1 MMLARYRSGL
11 FVRAFST
18 AALVLSILFVAM
30 YLLSVPFIQRT
41 VESIEKRNART
52 VLDHV
57 FELAEEIQRNQDNVA
72 HILLV
77 ARKQELRSII
87 EVVVSRAAMLEQKVR
102 DGQLAK
108 TAARQLLLDEV
119 RKIKYGRDD
128 YVSAIDYRSVL
139 IAHPD
144 PKLDGADFS
153 QRLDI
158 RGSPIIP
165 PMVQGALLQGEGY
178 HAYWWR
184 RLGENQPIEKITFY
198 RNVPFFDLLL
208 VTGVYVDDID
218 AVLEN
223 KRTMAIES
231 LREQILETRLA
242 KTGYL
247 YIFDSNKVL
256 IHPNPTIEGK
266 PLSEIIDP
274 VSGRPITD
282 QLKQVADKA
291 EGLHYFWDRPDDPRN
306 YTHAK
311 ISWVRYLPDLDWY
324 ICSSVYLE
332 ELNASATTLS
342 NRMLMIF
349 AATLLLVLGLV
360 YLFIKRMV
368 DPLHRLSEVARSV
381 SAGDYGTR
389 SHIVREDEIGV
400 VAKAFDG
407 MVAQLHDHIQNLD
420 AKVSERTADLEA
432 ANAEL
437 KVLDQMKSDFL
448 STVSHELRT
457 PMTSIVGFAKL
468 MKKKLDE
475 TIFPNVIPNEK
486 TTRAITQVS
495 SNIDIV
501 VKESQRLTLLIN
513 DVLDSAKLEAGSIEW
528 QFAAHAP
535 RHIIELAMSVT
546 APLAEQK
553 NLRLVWQGAGDL
565 PLVRC
570 DSTRIHQV
578 LINLISNAIK
588 FSTQGEITLEATHTE
603 GVVCFSVRDNGI
615 GIPTADME
623 KVFDKFKQIGDTLTD
638 KPQGT
643 GLGLSICRQIINS
656 HGGRIWAESTF
667 GEGSTFFFTLPTEPL
682 AET

>member
-1 MMLARYRSGL
+1 MILAGYRSSL

-18 AALVLSILFVAM
+18 AALVLAVSFIAM

-41 VESIEKRNART
+41 VGSIEKQHART
-52 VLDHV
+52 VLNHV
-57 FELAEEIQRNQDNVA
+57 VELAEEIQRNQDNIG
-72 HILLV
+72 HMLLV

-87 EVVVSRAAMLEQKVR
+87 EVLVSKAAMLERRVHDK
-102 DGQLAK
+102 QLTKA
-108 TAARQLLLDEV
+108 AARQILLDEV
-119 RKIKYGRDD
+119 RHVKYGRDD

-158 RGSPIIP
+158 RGNPIIP

-184 RLGENQPIEKITFY
+184 RLGESQPIEKITFY

-208 VTGVYVDDID
+208 VTGVYVDDIA

-223 KRTMAIES
+223 KRSAAIEG
-231 LREQILETRLA
+231 LRKQIFETRLG

-247 YIFDSNKVL
+247 YVFDAHKVF
-256 IHPNPTIEGK
+256 IHPNHTIEGK
-266 PLSEIIDP
+266 LLSEVIDP
-274 VSGRPITD
+274 VSGQPITE
-282 QLKQVADKA
+282 QLKRVADDP
-291 EGLHYFWDRPDDPRN
+291 EGLRYLWDRPDDPRN

-324 ICSSVYLE
+324 ICSSVYLD
-332 ELNASATTLS
+332 ELNASAETLS
-342 NRMLMIF
+342 DRMLMIF
-349 AATLLLVLGLV
+349 LATLLFVLGLI

-381 SAGDYGTR
+381 SAGDFGTR
-389 SHIVREDEIGV
+389 SRIVREDEIGV

-475 TIFPNVIPNEK
+475 TIFPNVQENEK
-486 TTRAITQVS
+486 TGRAIAQVS
-495 SNIDIV
+495 GNIDII

-528 QFAAHAP
+528 QFAAHEP

-546 APLAEQK
+546 APLSEQK
-553 NLRLVWQGAGDL
+553 NLRLVWQDTGDL

-570 DSTRIHQV
+570 DSARIHQV

-588 FSTQGEITLEATHTE
+588 FSTHGEITLEASHAAE
-603 GVVCFSVRDNGI
+603 FVCFSVRDNGI
-615 GIPTADME
+615 GIPAADME

-643 GLGLSICRQIINS
+643 GLGLSICRQIVNS
-656 HGGRIWAESTF
+656 HNGRIWAESTF
-667 GEGSTFFFTLPTEPL
+667 GTGSTFHFTLPVVRL